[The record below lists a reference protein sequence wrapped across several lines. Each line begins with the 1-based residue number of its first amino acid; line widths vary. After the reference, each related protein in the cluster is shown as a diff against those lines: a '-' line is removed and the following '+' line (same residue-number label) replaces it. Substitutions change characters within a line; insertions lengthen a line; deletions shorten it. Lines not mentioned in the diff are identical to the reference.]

1 MEDRDEKGK
10 FIEGHKGQGG
20 RKKNSVSINDEL
32 RKLLAT
38 KDPKSKKSYIEVL
51 ARKIF
56 NEALK
61 DNDRVLIELWQ
72 QMEGR
77 AKQQVEVDA
86 NVRTRGEMII
96 IDASGKVEDD
106 ESPLNDNQSE
116 S

>member
-1 MEDRDEKGK
+1 MTRDEKGR
-10 FIEGHKGQGG
+10 FIKGNKEGKG
-20 RKKNSVSINDEL
+20 RIKDSVSINTEL

-38 KDPKSKKSYIEVL
+38 KDAKSKKSYVEVL

-77 AKQQVEVDA
+77 AKQQVDVDA
-86 NVRTRGEMII
+86 NIRARGEMII
-96 IDASGKVEDD
+96 IDASGKVDDD
-106 ESPLNDNQSE
+106 ESPIDDNQSE

>member
-1 MEDRDEKGK
+1 MTRDEKGR
-10 FIEGHKGQGG
+10 FIKGNKEGKG
-20 RKKNSVSINDEL
+20 RIKDSVSINTEL

-38 KDPKSKKSYIEVL
+38 KDAKSKKSYVEVL

-77 AKQQVEVDA
+77 AKQQVDVDA
-86 NVRTRGEMII
+86 NIRTRGEMII
-96 IDASGKVEDD
+96 IDASGKVDDD
-106 ESPLNDNQSE
+106 ESPIDDNQSE